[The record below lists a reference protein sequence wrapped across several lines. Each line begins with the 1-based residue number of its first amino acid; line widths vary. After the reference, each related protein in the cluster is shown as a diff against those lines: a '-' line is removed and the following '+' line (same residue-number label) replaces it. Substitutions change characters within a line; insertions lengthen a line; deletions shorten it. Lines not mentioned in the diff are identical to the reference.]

1 MPTNNLSIIQKEH
14 AVFSKLSEILMSG
27 DTISKILE
35 KFAATIPTAYEYPE
49 YVSCRISFDNKEYT
63 SKSFRE
69 TTQFRQMMLDVP
81 RIKGNIEV
89 FFVEE
94 YIQKT
99 QDKAFLKKND
109 TFLSQAALLLSGS
122 IARMQ
127 LNEMMQ
133 TPKDKKSP
141 FKGIPLFTQILEQKK
156 DIDSALA
163 EICSFLPQAWQY
175 PDDTAARILY
185 DGKVFTSS
193 NFSETQ
199 WSLKQSFETYNK
211 KKGIIEIFY
220 LKEFPAADEGP
231 FMREERVLID
241 NLAALISGAASN
253 EGLKSLLYEN
263 TERLKE
269 LKGLNQTSA
278 ILLENRPLEETL
290 QMICSILPE
299 AWQYPE
305 YTAAR
310 ITYDKHIFTTENFEE
325 TPWTQSQAF
334 EAPNNKRGLIEIFY
348 LQKFA
353 DADEGPFLKEERNLL
368 INLANI
374 IEGSAVKDVFYQLL
388 RENKER
394 LKELKG
400 INQTSEIIAQL
411 KPVNETLDEIC
422 AILPKSWQYPK
433 YTAARITY
441 EDNVYVSKVFEETI
455 WFQKEY
461 FVTLDNRNGC
471 IEIFYLKEFPEEY
484 EGPFLKEERNL
495 LINIARLISGYLNDF
510 KGREIYRK
518 KALTGATQI
527 NPEEYRKSLIQ
538 NKRPLQQFFN
548 KQTLDKY
555 VYLDM
560 MKFKV
565 KEILFVATLYDA
577 FIIEKESSVFE
588 RFMGIIYQYSLFSL
602 PRITGVTSS
611 EEALSLVE
619 NSQFDLVILMV
630 GLDKETPI
638 ELSKKIKEKTP
649 SLPIYMLINHK
660 SNIKYFE
667 ALVPTIESIDK
678 LFVWSGNSEIF
689 FAIVKSTEDEVNVEN
704 DTKIGLVRVILV
716 IEDSAQYYSK
726 YLQMLYS
733 IVFEQVQQLLPE
745 VEKNELDKICK
756 MRSRPKILLAKN
768 YEDAVFIFNKYKD
781 FMLCVISDVEF
792 EKDGRL
798 DKTAGIKFI
807 KYVKSHILKLP
818 MILQSSEPK
827 NEKFAQELDVSFINK
842 NSESLLTDLRKFLTD
857 YLGFGEFVF
866 RDKEGNPIASAKSLR
881 EFETMLAEVPDE
893 TFYLHALEN
902 QYSIWLMSRGEIELA
917 KTINPIPVGNYSYIK
932 ESRRFIIETIRK
944 FKDEK
949 KKGKVLQFDETSIL
963 DEYNIV
969 SYADG
974 SFGGKGRGLAFVN
987 ALIYNL
993 DFPSVFENINIR
1005 APKTVII
1012 GTEEFELFI
1021 ENNCLFSWIFDKKTS
1036 YQEVRKR
1043 FMGGEL
1049 SEALIKKLEFFISQI
1064 HNPIAVRSSSLSEDS
1079 INQPFAG
1086 VFDTYVVPNTHPDPK
1101 VRLKHLIDAI
1111 KMVYASVYSD
1121 NARTYFKAI
1130 THKIEEEK
1138 MAVVL
1143 QEFVGQRY
1151 GDYYYPHIS
1160 GVASSYNYYPIANMK
1175 PEEGFAV
1182 TAVGLGYYVVQGGNA
1197 YRFSPKYPRV
1207 DVYTTKNLL
1216 NSTQVK
1222 FYAVDLNKQ
1231 DFDLLNDGEL
1241 SSVAELEISEAEKYG
1256 VLKHCASVYNANND
1270 RLEAGL
1276 SGYGPRVINFANILK
1291 YNYIPL
1297 AETIEIMLHTVKEA
1311 LGSPVEIEF
1320 AVDLTPTVN
1329 NLPSFYLLQI
1339 KPLVGNQLN
1348 FDFDVDTLDKS
1359 KILLHTT
1366 SSLGNGV
1373 LNDIHDIIYV
1383 DIERFDK
1390 LKTIEMSQE
1399 IEMLNKRMIKANK
1412 KYILIGPGRWGT
1424 GDRFL
1429 GVPVVWPQISNAKII
1444 VEISLE
1450 NFPLDSSLGSHFFHN
1465 VTSMNVGYFSVANT
1479 SVKDYIQ
1486 WDLMHDQHIVSRTEH
1501 FIHAEFKK
1509 PLTVLMNGR
1518 KRTSVILKS

>member
-1 MPTNNLSIIQKEH
+1 MPTKNLSIIQKEH
-14 AVFSKLSEILMSG
+14 AVYSKLSEILMSG
-27 DTISKILE
+27 ENISEILE
-35 KFAATIPTAYEYPE
+35 KVAMALPAAYEYPQ

-63 SKSFRE
+63 SRSFKE
-69 TTQFRQMMLDVP
+69 TTQFKRKTLDDHSQ
-81 RIKGNIEV
+81 KGSIAV
-89 FFVEE
+89 FFFEE
-94 YIQKT
+94 YIQSV
-99 QDKAFLKKND
+99 QDKAFLKKD
-109 TFLSQAALLLSGS
+109 DLFLNQVVLLLSGA
-122 IARMQ
+122 IAKKQ
-127 LNEMMQ
+127 LQEFMRS
-133 TPKDKKSP
+133 PKERKTEFRS
-141 FKGIPLFTQILEQKK
+141 IPLFTQILEQKK
-156 DIDSALA
+156 DIDSAIA
-163 EICSFLPQAWQY
+163 QICSFLPQAWQF

-193 NFSETQ
+193 NFNETQ

-231 FMREERVLID
+231 FMHEERVLID

-253 EGLKSLLYEN
+253 EGLKTLLYEN

-290 QMICSILPE
+290 QMICTILPE
-299 AWQYPE
+299 AWQYPD
-305 YTAAR
+305 YTVAR
-310 ITYDKHIFTTENFEE
+310 ITYDKHIFTTTHFEK
-325 TPWTQSQAF
+325 TPWTQKQPF
-334 EAPNNKRGLIEIFY
+334 EAPNNKKGLIEIFY

-368 INLANI
+368 INLANL

-388 RENKER
+388 RDNKER

-411 KPVNETLDEIC
+411 KPVDETLDEIC
-422 AILPKSWQYPK
+422 SILPKSWQYPK

-441 EDNVYVSKVFEETI
+441 EDKVYVSKVFDDTI
-455 WFQKEY
+455 WFQKEH
-461 FVTLDNRNGC
+461 FVTLDNRKGC
-471 IEIFYLKEFPEEY
+471 IEIFYLREFHDEY

-518 KALTGATQI
+518 KVLTDASKI

-555 VYLDM
+555 IYLDM

-565 KEILFVATLYDA
+565 KEILFVATLYDS
-577 FIIEKESSVFE
+577 FIIEKESNVFE

-602 PRITGVTSS
+602 PRITGVTSG

-619 NSQFDLVILMV
+619 NAQFDLVILMV
-630 GLDKETPI
+630 GLDKDTPI
-638 ELSKKIKEKTP
+638 ELSKKIKERAP
-649 SLPIYMLINHK
+649 ALPIYMLINHK

-667 ALVPTIESIDK
+667 SFVPTVETIDK

-792 EKDGRL
+792 ERDGLL

-818 MILQSSEPK
+818 IILQSSEPK
-827 NEKFAQELDVSFINK
+827 NEKYAQELDVSFINK
-842 NSESLLTDLRKFLTD
+842 NSESLLTDLKKFLTD

-866 RDKEGNPIASAKSLR
+866 RDKEGNPIAVAKSLR
-881 EFETMLAEVPDE
+881 EFETLLAEVPDE

-932 ESRRFIIETIRK
+932 ESRRFILETIRK

-949 KKGKVLQFDETSIL
+949 KKGKVLKFDETSIL

-969 SYADG
+969 TYAGG

-993 DFPSVFENINIR
+993 DFPSVFESINIR

-1021 ENNCLFSWIFDKKTS
+1021 ENNCLFSWIFDKTTS
-1036 YQEVRKR
+1036 YNEIRKR
-1043 FMGGEL
+1043 FMESKL
-1049 SEALIKKLEFFISQI
+1049 SNALLKKLEIFISQI

-1086 VFDTYVVPNTHPDPK
+1086 VFDTYVVPNNNPDPQI
-1101 VRLKHLIDAI
+1101 RLKHLVDAI

-1121 NARTYFKAI
+1121 NARNYFKAI

-1160 GVASSYNYYPIANMK
+1160 GIASSFNYYPIANMK

-1182 TAVGLGYYVVQGGNA
+1182 AAVGLGYYVVQGGNA

-1207 DVYTTKNLL
+1207 EVYTTKTQLS
-1216 NSTQVK
+1216 STQVK
-1222 FYAVDLNKQ
+1222 FYAIDLNKQ

-1241 SSVAELEISEAEKYG
+1241 SSVAELEISEAEKHG

-1270 RLEAGL
+1270 RIEEGL
-1276 SGYGPRVINFANILK
+1276 ASYGPRIVNFANILK

-1311 LGSPVEIEF
+1311 LGSPVEIEY
-1320 AVDLTPTVN
+1320 AVDLTPTLN

-1348 FDFDVDTLDKS
+1348 FEFDIETLDRS
-1359 KILLHTT
+1359 KILLYST
-1366 SSLGNGV
+1366 SSLGNGIID
-1373 LNDIHDIIYV
+1373 DIHDIIYV
-1383 DIERFDK
+1383 DTANFDK
-1390 LKTIEMSQE
+1390 LRTLEMVEE
-1399 IEMLNKRMIKANK
+1399 IDILNKRMIRAHK

-1424 GDRFL
+1424 SDRFL
-1429 GVPVVWPQISNAKII
+1429 GIPVAWPQISNAKII
-1444 VEISLE
+1444 VETSLA

-1465 VTSMNVGYFSVANT
+1465 VTSMNVGYFSVADT
-1479 SVKDYIQ
+1479 SIKDFIT
-1486 WDLMHDQHIVSRTEH
+1486 WDLLHDQNIVHRTEH
-1501 FIHAEFKK
+1501 FIHAEFNK
-1509 PLTVLMNGR
+1509 PLHILMNGK
-1518 KRTSVILKS
+1518 KRTSVIMKT